1 MQSSGSKGMSF
12 FCATTMELLSTIVV
26 TNQGPKSSNVGGSGL
41 AASGRS
47 KSRGQMASGLASQNN
62 DRYSSIADN
71 IFVLGTANSVVR
83 VRLSL
88 TPSVNWPAF

>member
-1 MQSSGSKGMSF
+1 
-12 FCATTMELLSTIVV
+12 
-26 TNQGPKSSNVGGSGL
+26 
-41 AASGRS
+41 
-47 KSRGQMASGLASQNN
+47 MASGLASQNN

-88 TPSVNWPAF
+88 TPSVSWPVF